1 MKSGI
6 KNMVLLLMA
15 SFWISFGVYA
25 QEPEALLDEPPTE
38 TEIAGLSVQQ
48 KEMLKM
54 RREKKQVYMKDLRAS
69 ITQEQWDILD
79 DPRVMPE
86 DRQRQFRASLTDS
99 QVAMITSHKREMRL
113 MREEFRATL
122 TPAQRIAM
130 RNAVVDRRQGKA
142 CGNPGGNRRLG
153 HGIPN

>member
-25 QEPEALLDEPPTE
+25 QVPEALLDESPTE
-38 TEIAGLSVQQ
+38 TEISGLSVQQ

-69 ITQEQWDILD
+69 ISKEQWEILD

-86 DRQRQFRASLTDS
+86 DRQRQFRASLTDN
-99 QVAMITSHKREMRL
+99 QVEMITSHKREMRL

-122 TPAQRIAM
+122 TPAQKMAM
-130 RNAVVDRRQGKA
+130 KNAIVDKRQRK
-142 CGNPGGNRRLG
+142 GNAKPGGKRG
-153 HGIPN
+153 QGIPN

>member
-6 KNMVLLLMA
+6 KSLFLLLMV
-15 SFWISFGVYA
+15 SFWLSFGVYA
-25 QEPEALLDEPPTE
+25 QEPEALLDESPAD
-38 TEIAGLSVQQ
+38 TEISGLSVQQ

-54 RREKKQVYMKDLRAS
+54 RREKNRDYMKDLRGS
-69 ITQEQWDILD
+69 ISKEQWDILD

-99 QVAMITSHKREMRL
+99 QVQMITSHKREMRS

-122 TPAQRIAM
+122 TPAQKMAM
-130 RNAVVDRRQGKA
+130 KNAIVDKRQRK
-142 CGNPGGNRRLG
+142 GNAKPGGKRG
-153 HGIPN
+153 QGIPN